1 MDKCFYSFLFCY
13 FLLLYDKKVAKNSLI
28 CDFLCIFAVNWLLVI
43 CFPKETLSS
52 HLRNKENKT
61 IKNKN
66 KKVMAALGTIRKE
79 VSFWY
84 VLSVSASSHSS
95 LRKLSVLVILQRTT
109 NVSKSVRCMVR
120 KSMCRNSRSSLMSTP
135 K

>member
-1 MDKCFYSFLFCY
+1 MRYVKKHLFLWISAFILSFFATFCY
-13 FLLLYDKKVAKNSLI
+13 CMTKKVAKNSLI

-66 KKVMAALGTIRKE
+66 KKVMAALA
-79 VSFWY
+79 
-84 VLSVSASSHSS
+84 VSASSHSS